1 MIATLEDGR
10 QTARSC
16 RRRSG
21 KSGIGEHSLDRL
33 DAGNRLFGKGKTESD
48 SAEQLAANIDRA
60 AAHALQ
66 NASFGQWPPAEP
78 GQNDSLLWTQILEH
92 AEDFDLEFFDA
103 VALEDGPADAPET
116 GMHIQEWEQV
126 LSARQGGCERQQ
138 NR

>member
-21 KSGIGEHSLDRL
+21 KSGISEHGLDGL
-33 DAGNRLFGKGKTESD
+33 DAGNWLFGKGKTESD
-48 SAEQLAANIDRA
+48 SAEQFAANIDRA

-92 AEDFDLEFFDA
+92 AEDFDLEFFNA
-103 VALEDGPADAPET
+103 VALEDGPADAPEA
-116 GMHIQEWEQV
+116 GMHILEWEEL
-126 LSARQGGCERQQ
+126 LSARQGGCER
-138 NR
+138 